1 MKTNCEVFSGVYF
14 NLMQL
19 NSEFLIG
26 LKHRE
31 IITKGYSWNGRNFPG
46 EKAKFIPIYCLLI

>member
-31 IITKGYSWNGRNFPG
+31 IITKGYS
-46 EKAKFIPIYCLLI
+46 